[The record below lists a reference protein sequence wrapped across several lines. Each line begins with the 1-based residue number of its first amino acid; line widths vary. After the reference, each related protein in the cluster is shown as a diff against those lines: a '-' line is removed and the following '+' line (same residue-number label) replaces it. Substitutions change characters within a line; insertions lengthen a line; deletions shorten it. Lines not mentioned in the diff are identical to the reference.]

1 MKKIKFIV
9 SVFLILII
17 AAFIWP
23 SYTGDD
29 FYGYGCLEAIKEVF
43 GD

>member
-1 MKKIKFIV
+1 MKYD
-9 SVFLILII
+9 I

-29 FYGYGCLEAIKEVF
+29 LYGYGSLEAIKEVF

>member
-1 MKKIKFIV
+1 MKYD
-9 SVFLILII
+9 I

-29 FYGYGCLEAIKEVF
+29 LYGCLEAIKEVF